1 MSTNGVGKSYDEFIE
16 SIKARGLDTTH
27 LGKGEANF
35 EDYGNA
41 LGADLKEE
49 LLQSIGDEEGDLE
62 LQSKIAGLFEGKSVM
77 HRSDLISAAK
87 DIGLT
92 CTVEYKKTSY
102 IPDNKLDGH
111 YDTDTTTGSIAV
123 YTFSDGNSTIKIA
136 DANGN
141 GSLEIEEIY
150 LNEILGDVTSSIGVT
165 SSGSS
170 TGTGALEEAKKRQEA
185 LLMQIEENQKQQQE
199 ILMGQLE
206 KTRNMQMQSLEEMQ
220 IDENIFD
227 TNKSKTDNKDENQ
240 DQYSED
246 DGNEMSETKFKK
258 LVLEKALSRYN
269 GYADASIEEIERAAK
284 EIKLQYG
291 VDIDLSYEDML
302 ELSRE
307 YAKEKEKID
316 EENN

>member
-1 MSTNGVGKSYDEFIE
+1 
-16 SIKARGLDTTH
+16 
-27 LGKGEANF
+27 
-35 EDYGNA
+35 
-41 LGADLKEE
+41 
-49 LLQSIGDEEGDLE
+49 
-62 LQSKIAGLFEGKSVM
+62 
-77 HRSDLISAAK
+77 
-87 DIGLT
+87 
-92 CTVEYKKTSY
+92 
-102 IPDNKLDGH
+102 
-111 YDTDTTTGSIAV
+111 
-123 YTFSDGNSTIKIA
+123 
-136 DANGN
+136 
-141 GSLEIEEIY
+141 
-150 LNEILGDVTSSIGVT
+150 
-165 SSGSS
+165 
-170 TGTGALEEAKKRQEA
+170 
-185 LLMQIEENQKQQQE
+185 
-199 ILMGQLE
+199 MGQLE

-227 TNKSKTDNKDENQ
+227 TNKIKTDNKDENQ